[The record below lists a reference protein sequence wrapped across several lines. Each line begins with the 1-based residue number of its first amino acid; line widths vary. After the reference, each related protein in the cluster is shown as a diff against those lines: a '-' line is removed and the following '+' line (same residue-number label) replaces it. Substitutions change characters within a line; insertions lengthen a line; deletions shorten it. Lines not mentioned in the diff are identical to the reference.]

1 MINIAM
7 TPDRVERLERLMS
20 GESAEELLDV
30 ITDEIVLSSS
40 IPVEEKAGAGHVLKF
55 LRSLASGDNLHVTK
69 REEPV
74 R

>member
-1 MINIAM
+1 MINITMSPA
-7 TPDRVERLERLMS
+7 RVERLERLIS
-20 GESAEELLDV
+20 GESAEELIDV

>member
-1 MINIAM
+1 M